1 MAAPLLYYDLGLLP
15 PGRMTGPRI
24 IGSAIESGSSLSGVS
39 IASDVTGGGFV
50 AVDYDMIVTGPVEP
64 AKLRGAH
71 RIANALAGGVR
82 QIVVPLLV
90 DFFSP
95 VALGAGDVL
104 STFSDG
110 SIFSDGSEFS
120 QPPVAGIVIADA
132 AVGDGSLQVSV
143 IGGTT
148 VLQGGEWF
156 GLNHTTTANPYRA
169 PAGFRAYN
177 VTDATLTGV
186 DGTGNNVYT
195 IAIRPTLRDPIAAG
209 ATVDWW
215 RPRCTMRFLPGFTPS
230 IQSEKNWETLP
241 SFSFVEAF

>member
-1 MAAPLLYYDLGLLP
+1 MASPLLYDLDLLP
-15 PGRMTGPRI
+15 PGSMTGPRI
-24 IGSAIESGSSLSGVS
+24 VGGTVESGSSLSGVS
-39 IASDVTGGGFV
+39 TASDVTGGGFV
-50 AVDYDMIVTGPVEP
+50 ALDYDMIWVGNTEP
-64 AKLRGAH
+64 AKMRAAQRLS
-71 RIANALAGGVR
+71 NALAGGVR

-90 DFFSP
+90 DFFAP
-95 VALGAGDVL
+95 VALGAGQIL
-104 STFSDG
+104 SKFSD
-110 SIFSDGSEFS
+110 SSMFSDGSEFS

-132 AVGDGSLQVSV
+132 AVGAGSLQVSV

-156 GLNHTTTANPYRA
+156 GLNHTATDNPYRL

-209 ATVDWW
+209 AVVDWW
-215 RPRCTMRFLPGFTPS
+215 RPRCTMRLKPGFAPS
-230 IQSEKNWETLP
+230 IQVEKYWYTTP